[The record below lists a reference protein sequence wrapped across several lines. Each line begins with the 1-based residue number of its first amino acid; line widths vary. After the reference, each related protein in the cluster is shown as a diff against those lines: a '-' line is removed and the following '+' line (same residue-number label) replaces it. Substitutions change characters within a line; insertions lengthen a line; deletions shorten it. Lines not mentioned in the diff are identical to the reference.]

1 MTSRAHVAKDYYQIL
16 GVQRDATPDDLK
28 KAYRKLA
35 REFHP
40 DVNPSPEAQEKFKDI
55 NAAFEVL
62 SDPQKRQIV
71 DMGGDP
77 LAPGG
82 GGGPGGPGGAPFM
95 GFQDIMDA
103 FFGGGGMGGGR
114 GPRPRRRPG
123 SDAVLRL
130 ELTLKEAAFGMESPI
145 TVDTAVLCTQC
156 EGSGAAD
163 GAAPETCDTCGGAG
177 EVQNVQRTILGQ
189 VVTARPCP
197 SCSGYGSIITNPC
210 NKCGGDGRVRT
221 RRKLTVKIPPGVE
234 DGMRIRLGGQGEVG
248 PGGGPA
254 GDLYVEIHEKPH
266 DVFTR
271 EGEDLHCKLKLPMTA
286 AALGTRLTVDTL
298 DGQETVD
305 VHAGTQPG
313 STLRIRGAGIP
324 VLRGGDT
331 RGDLYVHLDV
341 RTPTK
346 IDAEQERV
354 LHQLAELR
362 SEEIVEPVR
371 GNGFFS
377 RMRDAFNGHG

>member
-1 MTSRAHVAKDYYQIL
+1 MAKDYYQIL

>member
-1 MTSRAHVAKDYYQIL
+1 VAKDYYSIL
-16 GVQRDATPDDLK
+16 GVARDATPDDLK
-28 KAYRKLA
+28 RAYRKLA

-40 DVNPSPEAQEKFKDI
+40 DVNPAPESAEKFKEI

-77 LAPGG
+77 YATAGG
-82 GGGPGGPGGAPFM
+82 GGGPAGPFM

-103 FFGGGGMGGGR
+103 FFGGGGMGASR
-114 GPRPRRRPG
+114 GPRSRVRPG
-123 SDAVLRL
+123 ADAVLRL
-130 ELTLKEAAFGMESPI
+130 DLELKEAAFGMESPI
-145 TVDTAVLCTQC
+145 TVDTAVTCSTC
-156 EGSGAAD
+156 EGLGTAD
-163 GAAPETCDTCGGAG
+163 HSQPVTCDTCSGSG
-177 EVQNVQRTILGQ
+177 EVQSVQRTILGQ

-197 SCSGYGSIITNPC
+197 ACSGYGSVIPNPC
-210 NKCGGDGRVRT
+210 GKCGGDGRVRT

-234 DGMRIRLGGQGEVG
+234 DGMRIRLAGQGEVG

-254 GDLYVEIHEKPH
+254 GDLYVEIREKPH

-271 EGEDLHCKLKLPMTA
+271 EGDDLHCKIKIPMTA
-286 AALGTRLTVDTL
+286 AALGTRLTVNTL
-298 DGQETVD
+298 DSEETVD
-305 VHAGTQPG
+305 VHSGTQPG
-313 STLRIRGAGIP
+313 STLRIRGAGVP
-324 VLRGGDT
+324 RLRGGEA
-331 RGDLYVHLDV
+331 RGDLYVHLDI

-346 IDAEQERV
+346 LDAEQV
-354 LHQLAELR
+354 QLLHQLAALR
-362 SEEIVEPVR
+362 DEEIIEPVK

>member
-1 MTSRAHVAKDYYQIL
+1 MAKNYYDIL
-16 GVQRDATPDDLK
+16 GVERDASPDDLK

-40 DVNPSPEAQEKFKDI
+40 DVNPSPEAQDRFKDI

-82 GGGPGGPGGAPFM
+82 GGPGAGAAGGAGPFM

-103 FFGGGGMGGGR
+103 FFGGGGGGMGGGR
-114 GPRPRRRPG
+114 GPRSRKRQG
-123 SDAVLRL
+123 ADAVLRL
-130 ELTLKEAAFGMESPI
+130 DLELKEAAFGMESPI
-145 TVDTAVLCTQC
+145 TVDTAVLCDEC
-156 EGSGAAD
+156 DGNGAEDGSD
-163 GAAPETCDTCGGAG
+163 PITCETCSGAG
-177 EVQNVQRTILGQ
+177 EVQSVQRTILGQ
-189 VVTARPCP
+189 VVTARPCAT
-197 SCSGYGSIITNPC
+197 CSGYGTVIPKPC
-210 NKCGGDGRVRT
+210 RKCGGEGRVRT
-221 RRKLTVKIPPGVE
+221 RRKLTVKIPTGVE
-234 DGMRIRLGGQGEVG
+234 DGMRIRLAGQGEVG

-271 EGEDLHCKLKLPMTA
+271 EHDDLHCRIKLPMTA

-298 DGQETVD
+298 DSQETVD
-305 VHAGTQPG
+305 VQPGTQPG
-313 STLRIRGAGIP
+313 STLRVRGAGIP
-324 VLRGGDT
+324 SLRGGDA

-346 IDAEQERV
+346 LDSEQERA
-354 LHQLAELR
+354 LHELAELR
-362 SEEIVEPVR
+362 NEEIIEPVR
-371 GNGFFS
+371 GSGFFS

>member
-1 MTSRAHVAKDYYQIL
+1 MAKDYYAIL
-16 GVQRDATPDDLK
+16 GVNKDATPDDLK
-28 KAYRKLA
+28 RAYRRLA

-40 DVNPSPEAQEKFKDI
+40 DVNPSPEAQDKFKEI

-82 GGGPGGPGGAPFM
+82 GGAGAGAAGGAGPFM

-103 FFGGGGMGGGR
+103 FFGGGMGGPGGGR
-114 GPRPRRRPG
+114 GPRSRTRPG
-123 SDAVLRL
+123 ADAVLRL
-130 ELTLKEAAFGMESPI
+130 ELELKEAAFGLETPI
-145 TVDTAVLCTQC
+145 SVDTAVLCSQC
-156 EGSGAAD
+156 EGAGSAD
-163 GAAPETCDTCGGAG
+163 GTPPETCDTCQGSG
-177 EVQNVQRTILGQ
+177 EVQSVQRTILGQ

-197 SCSGYGSIITNPC
+197 ACSGYGTIIPKPC
-210 NKCGGDGRVRT
+210 GKCGGEGRVRT
-221 RRKLTVKIPPGVE
+221 RRKLTVKIPSGVE
-234 DGMRIRLGGQGEVG
+234 DGMRIRLAGKGEVG

-254 GDLYVEIHEKPH
+254 GDLYVEIREKEH

-271 EGEDLHCKLKLPMTA
+271 DGDDLYCKVKLPMTA
-286 AALGTRLTVDTL
+286 AALGTRLTVNTL
-298 DGQETVD
+298 DSEETVD

-313 STLRIRGAGIP
+313 STLRIRGAGVP
-324 VLRGGDT
+324 RLRGDGA
-331 RGDLYVHLDV
+331 RGDLYVHLDI

-346 IDAEQERV
+346 LDAEQERL
-354 LHQLAELR
+354 LHELADLR
-362 SEEIVEPVR
+362 DEEIVEPVR

-377 RMRDAFNGHG
+377 RVRDAFNGHG